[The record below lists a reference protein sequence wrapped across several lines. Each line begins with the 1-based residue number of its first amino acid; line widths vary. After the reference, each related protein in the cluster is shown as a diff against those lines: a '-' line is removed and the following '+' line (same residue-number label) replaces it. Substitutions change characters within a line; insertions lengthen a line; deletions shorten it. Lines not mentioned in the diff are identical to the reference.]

1 MKNQADALEVMTKR
15 LDREMKAV
23 KNWRHF
29 SSQLKVD
36 VNVIERL
43 KWYGDFSPTIRV
55 FEHLEIVKPDLTIFQ
70 VKTGLFEIGRKDMSN
85 LLDEDDLH
93 LDGNTLVKYVITP
106 ESDLLRKISTGLNRQ
121 SWGNWELAQAGV

>member
-29 SSQLKVD
+29 SSQLQVD
-36 VNVIERL
+36 VNVIKRL

-70 VKTGLFEIGRKDMSN
+70 VKNALLEIGRKDMSN
-85 LLDEDDLH
+85 LLDE
-93 LDGNTLVKYVITP
+93 GNCDTF
-106 ESDLLRKISTGLNRQ
+106 
-121 SWGNWELAQAGV
+121 LARSHFCSFCKFSVYYFCD